1 VSASPAPAVHP
12 RKILAQIMVGN
23 QIQQAVYVAAKL
35 GIADVLKDGP
45 KQSEEISRAVGAHP
59 GSLYRLLRLLAS
71 FGIFAED
78 EEGRFN
84 LTPVA
89 SLLKSGTPSRAF
101 ALWSGGL
108 SYQVFAALEHSI
120 RTGEPAFE
128 HLFGM
133 EFFEYLNRNPEL
145 GELFDEA
152 MSWHSSPIAPVIAA
166 HDFSG
171 INTIV
176 DVAGGRGE
184 LLATILKAHPTLRG
198 ILVDHSRVIDSA
210 RLRLEAAGVADRCT
224 IAGGDILQSVP
235 SGGDAYLLKSVIHG
249 LNDDDAARLLANC
262 HKAMNNHGKVLLVE
276 FVLPAGNEPFPG
288 KLMDLLMLVGGKGR
302 ERTREEFSTL
312 FTKAGLRLASIE
324 ATNFLYS
331 ILEGVAA

>member
-1 VSASPAPAVHP
+1 VSASPVPPVHP
-12 RKILAQIMVGN
+12 RKALAQIMVGN

-35 GIADVLKDGP
+35 GIADALKDGP
-45 KQSEEISRAVGAHP
+45 KRSEEVARAVGAHP

-78 EEGRFN
+78 EDGQFN

-89 SLLKSGTPSRAF
+89 LLLKKGTPSCAF
-101 ALWSGGL
+101 AMWSGGL
-108 SYQVFAALEHSI
+108 SYQVFGELEHSV

-133 EFFEYLNRNPEL
+133 EFFEYLNQNPEL
-145 GELFDEA
+145 GGLFDDA

-171 INTIV
+171 INTVV

-184 LLATILKAHPTLRG
+184 LLAAILKAHPALHG
-198 ILVDHSRVIDSA
+198 VLVDHPRVIDSA
-210 RLRLEAAGVADRCT
+210 RLRLETEGVADRCT
-224 IAGGDILQSVP
+224 IASGDILLSVP
-235 SGGDAYLLKSVIHG
+235 PGGDAYLLKSVIHG
-249 LNDDDAARLLANC
+249 LNDDDAARLLTNC
-262 HKAMNNHGKVLLVE
+262 RKAMNNHGKLLLVE
-276 FVLPAGNEPFPG
+276 FVLPVGNDPFPG

-302 ERTREEFSTL
+302 ERTREEFSAL
-312 FTKAGLRLASIE
+312 FAKAGLRLANIE
-324 ATNFLYS
+324 KTNFLYS
-331 ILEGVAA
+331 ILEGSAA

>member
-1 VSASPAPAVHP
+1 MTASQGPAVHP
-12 RKILAQIMVGN
+12 RKALAQIMVGN

-35 GIADVLKDGP
+35 GIADALKDGP
-45 KQSEEISRAVGAHP
+45 KRSEEVARAVGAHP

-78 EEGRFN
+78 EDGQFN

-89 SLLKSGTPSRAF
+89 SLLKKGTPSCAF

-108 SYQVFAALEHSI
+108 SYRVFGELEHSV

-133 EFFEYLNRNPEL
+133 EFFDYLNRNPEL
-145 GELFDEA
+145 GDLFDHA
-152 MSWHSSPIAPVIAA
+152 MSWHSSPITPVIAA
-166 HDFSG
+166 QDFSG
-171 INTIV
+171 IDTIV

-184 LLATILKAHPTLRG
+184 LLAAVLTAHPALHG
-198 ILVDHSRVIDSA
+198 ILIDHPRVIDSA

-224 IAGGDILQSVP
+224 IASGDILQSVP
-235 SGGDAYLLKSVIHG
+235 PGGDAYILKSVIHG
-249 LNDDDAARLLANC
+249 LDDDDAARLLTNC
-262 HKAMNNHGKVLLVE
+262 RTAMNSHGKIRLVE

-288 KLMDLLMLVGGKGR
+288 KLMDLLMLIGGKGR
-302 ERTREEFSTL
+302 ERTLQEFSTL
-312 FTKAGLRLASIE
+312 FTKAGLRLANIE
-324 ATNFLYS
+324 TTNFLYS
-331 ILEGVAA
+331 IIEGAAA